1 VREEPSD
8 RPRVSAPGIQGFAR
22 ARVELGRVESGN
34 SGVGRAKGIWPNEIR
49 LSFFSPIFL
58 ISIFKFKPNSNLNS
72 E

>member
-49 LSFFSPIFL
+49 LSFFLLF
-58 ISIFKFKPNSNLNS
+58 F
-72 E
+72 